1 MVSKILDK
9 LPLRTVLIVPFILQI
24 VGAVGLVGYLS
35 FRNGQ
40 KAVNNLASQL
50 MSEVSLRVEQNLQAY
65 LTTPHQINQIKLDA
79 VLLGL
84 LKMENLSAWE
94 KYLWRQVQL
103 YPYINF
109 TSVGNKDGDYRTG
122 EKLSNGSLMINV
134 SGKSTG
140 FDFYSYN
147 TNDTGDRTSVAT
159 VVKNFDI
166 REHPSYQNAAN
177 VGNQLGV
184 PFIFR
189 F

>member
-9 LPLRTVLIVPFILQI
+9 LPLRTVLIVPFVLQI

-50 MSEVSLRVEQNLQAY
+50 MSEVSLRVEQNLQLY
-65 LTTPHQINQIKLDA
+65 LNTPHQINQSKLDT
-79 VLLGL
+79 VKIGL

-109 TSVGNKDGDYRTG
+109 TAVGNENGDYRSG
-122 EKLSNGSLMINV
+122 QQLSNGSRTMNV
-134 SGKSTG
+134 IEKSTG
-140 FDFYSYN
+140 ENFYS
-147 TNDTGDRTSVAT
+147 
-159 VVKNFDI
+159 
-166 REHPSYQNAAN
+166 
-177 VGNQLGV
+177 
-184 PFIFR
+184 
-189 F
+189 